1 VRLNEF
7 KEDLETA
14 VHDQNF
20 TEAQEIKKK
29 IAEVESK
36 LNSINEKSTVPE
48 TEPIREER
56 DDPLTLLKCLSIV
69 CELLKNAPVR
79 HVFHLKVCSSIVYS
93 LSLFYVDAEVD
104 QRVGSAFNFPYS
116 TVC

>member
-1 VRLNEF
+1 MAQCRVRLNEF

-14 VHDQNF
+14 VHEQNF

-79 HVFHLKVCSSIVYS
+79 HTIISFFKIFSFICSSFS
-93 LSLFYVDAEVD
+93 FM
-104 QRVGSAFNFPYS
+104 
-116 TVC
+116 

>member
-1 VRLNEF
+1 MRLNEF

-79 HVFHLKVCSSIVYS
+79 HTIISFKSMLFNCLFS
-93 LSLFYVDAEVD
+93 LSFM
-104 QRVGSAFNFPYS
+104 
-116 TVC
+116 

>member
-1 VRLNEF
+1 MR
-7 KEDLETA
+7 
-14 VHDQNF
+14 DQNF
-20 TEAQEIKKK
+20 TDAQEIKKK

-36 LNSINEKSTVPE
+36 LNSINEKSTVPD

-79 HVFHLKVCSSIVYS
+79 LNIILLQSMFLNLLC
-93 LSLFYVDAEVD
+93 LLC
-104 QRVGSAFNFPYS
+104 R
-116 TVC
+116 C